1 MRRRV
6 RPRRRSRTRTRSWA
20 RSWPRR
26 RTRPRRVMRMR
37 RWPGR
42 WLRSGFGGLLG
53 SRRWRG
59 RDSGLDDRRGAGRR
73 QGSRRNRCRSRCRR
87 PYWRGRGIQRDC
99 LLVVFKGRRR
109 WCRLWLKLGRWLRRL
124 MMLFRGPFLLRL
136 LRFVIERRQPRAEIP
151 GRNIIDNLDGIT
163 FRRGN
168 ILSP

>member
-6 RPRRRSRTRTRSWA
+6 RPRRRSRTRARSWA

-26 RTRPRRVMRMR
+26 RTRTRRVMRMR
-37 RWPGR
+37 RWAGR

-73 QGSRRNRCRSRCRR
+73 QGSRRHWCRSRSWRSRGNWRR
-87 PYWRGRGIQRDC
+87 IQGNRAFI
-99 LLVVFKGRRR
+99 VFDRRR
-109 WCRLWLKLGRWLRRL
+109 SRRGLGLKLGWRLRLFVMLVRRRL
-124 MMLFRGPFLLRL
+124 LLRL
-136 LRFVIERRQPRAEIP
+136 LALIVERRQPRAKIP